1 MIAIKRCTIL
11 IAMKKAI
18 TCLTA
23 LLLSLSIWAAGG
35 REYTSLDTSAPI
47 ELTAE
52 STIERSVSISSM
64 LYSLGNLYS
73 FLDSY
78 YLGEIDNKAMEE
90 ELVAAMVSSLG
101 DEYSY
106 YIPSSEAEEYNE
118 SSEGSYIGLGLY
130 LTKYNPTHQDPSD
143 PSTMMVIIQA
153 PFPGG
158 PADRAGL
165 RPHDMISHING
176 EDVAPMSAVEA
187 SRKLRG
193 EAGKDIT
200 ITVHRSDAVFDLTLR
215 PERVSTPSTQAG
227 MIADDI
233 GYIRI
238 FTFSLSTAD
247 SFEKELGKLL
257 DSGAEKL
264 IIDLRN
270 NGGGTVQSALRI
282 ADMFLDDGT
291 LLITRYK
298 DGSGRKESIID
309 AMAGTEIPHDV
320 PVAILVNGGTASSSE
335 ILTGALSDNGRATVI
350 GSTTFG
356 KGISQEVRPFSEG
369 YIQVTTGHFFTP
381 DGSDIHHVGITPD
394 IIIEEEEYSDEDMKA
409 FSSFMEDADIEAFVE
424 EHPDY
429 SYENVRL
436 FVSENAESGVP
447 DSLLELLVR
456 NEYLYSMD
464 WEDRP
469 VAEPGYDKVL
479 KAAMEVLGE

>member
-11 IAMKKAI
+11 ISMKKAI
-18 TCLTA
+18 TWLAIA
-23 LLLSLSIWAAGG
+23 LISLPLSASGG

-78 YLGEIDNKAMEE
+78 YLGDIDNKKMEE
-90 ELVAAMVSSLG
+90 ELVAAMIDSLG

-106 YIPSSEAEEYNE
+106 YIPSDEAEEFDE

-130 LTKYNPTHQDPSD
+130 LTKYNPSHQDPSD

-165 RPHDMISHING
+165 RPHDMISHIDG

-200 ITVHRSDAVFDLTLR
+200 ITVHRGDAVFDLTLR
-215 PERVSTPSTQAG
+215 PERVNTPSTSAG
-227 MIADDI
+227 MISEDI

-238 FTFSLSTAD
+238 FTFSLSTAG
-247 SFEKELGKLL
+247 SFEEEIGRLL
-257 DSGAEKL
+257 DEGAEKL

-270 NGGGTVQSALRI
+270 NGGGTVQSALMI

-309 AMAGTEIPHDV
+309 AMTGTDVPNDV
-320 PVAILVNGGTASSSE
+320 PVILLVNGGTASSSE
-335 ILTGALSDNGRATVI
+335 ILTGALADNGRATVV

-381 DGSDIHHVGITPD
+381 DGSDIHHIGITPD
-394 IIIEEEEYSDEDMKA
+394 IIVEEEEYSDEDMEA
-409 FSSFMEDADIEAFVE
+409 YGDFMEDEDIAGFVDD
-424 EHPDY
+424 HPGY
-429 SYENVRL
+429 SYENVAL
-436 FVSENAESGVP
+436 FVSENEESGVP
-447 DSLLELLVR
+447 ASLLELLVR
-456 NEYLYSMD
+456 NEYLYRMD
-464 WEDRP
+464 WKDRP
-469 VAEPGYDKVL
+469 VAEPEYDKAL